1 VERPSAYSHFS
12 LNVTAVVNYGKSFR
26 LKRQPSN
33 EDAEL
38 MLGGLFG
45 VASKENCAK
54 DLFFGTDYNTHLG
67 TEVGGLALLDSNIEI
82 ISHDISNSQ
91 FKSKF
96 GKHYGKLKGKLGI
109 GVISDIKEEQPIKF
123 ETKIGNFAL
132 CTIGMI
138 KNSEELYSELI
149 EKGATF
155 KRSRQ
160 KARTNILNQ
169 TEIVGELICT
179 GNSVAD
185 GIEKMYEKI
194 EGSISLL
201 LLSENDGA
209 IYAAGDTFP
218 LVVGSK
224 KQSWAVASE
233 TTGFPNLGYEI
244 VKFLDFR
251 EIVSFGDNGLK
262 ARAPTHGKKRFCP
275 FLHVYSG
282 FPASDFYG
290 INSEIVR
297 ERCGGFLAEN
307 DEVKADLV
315 LGIADSGLPHSVGY
329 VKRKI
334 ELAKEKVQK
343 LLSEFNQGKINAREL
358 ETRINSVLNL
368 IAPLRRP
375 LIKYTPGWGRSYIP
389 PVQRRRELIAKY
401 KQVPNPQIIKG
412 KSIIL
417 VDDSIRRGTQLQNLL
432 REKIWPFEPKEIH
445 GRIASPPQLHPCIFD
460 LSTKNSDL
468 ATHKN
473 LENNGRYVDFTTLID
488 TNSPNYRIMV
498 EEIRTRIGFTTL
510 RFLTI
515 EEMVRAVIEAPN
527 NKNLKREDL
536 CMYCWTGSF

>member
-1 VERPSAYSHFS
+1 
-12 LNVTAVVNYGKSFR
+12 
-26 LKRQPSN
+26 
-33 EDAEL
+33 

-45 VASKENCAK
+45 VASKDDCAK

-67 TEVGGLALLDSNIEI
+67 TEVGGLALLDGDITI
-82 ISHDISNSQ
+82 FSHDISNSQ

-109 GVISDIKEEQPIKF
+109 GVISDTKEKQPVKF

-132 CTIGMI
+132 CTIGLI
-138 KNSEELYSELI
+138 KNSKELYSELVK
-149 EKGATF
+149 KGATF

-160 KARTNILNQ
+160 KAGTTILNQ
-169 TEIVGELICT
+169 TEIVGELICR
-179 GNSVAD
+179 GSSIAD
-185 GIEKMYEKI
+185 GIQKMYEKI

-201 LLSENDGA
+201 LLSENERA
-209 IYAAGDTFP
+209 IYAAGGTFP

-233 TTGFPNLGYEI
+233 TTCFPNLGYE
-244 VKFLDFR
+244 VFKFLDYR
-251 EIVSFGDNGLK
+251 EIVSFEETGLK
-262 ARAPTHGKKRFCP
+262 TRVPTHGKKKFCP

-297 ERCGGFLAEN
+297 ELCGGFLAEK
-307 DEVKADLV
+307 DDVRADLV

-334 ELAKEKVQK
+334 ELSHEKVQK
-343 LLSEFNQGKINAREL
+343 YLSEFNQGKIDSKEL
-358 ETRINSVLNL
+358 EKRITVVLDL

-401 KQVPNPQIIKG
+401 KQVPNPQMIKG

-432 REKIWPFEPKEIH
+432 KDKILPFKPKEIH
-445 GRIASPPQLHPCIFD
+445 GRIASPPQMHPCIFD
-460 LSTKNSDL
+460 LATKNSDL
-468 ATHKN
+468 ATHKSLKN
-473 LENNGRYVDFTTLID
+473 TKQSNDFTEYID
-488 TNSPNYRIMV
+488 PTTMKYKNMV
-498 EEIRTRIGFTTL
+498 EEIRKRIGFTTL
-510 RFLTI
+510 RFLTLD
-515 EEMVRAVIEAPN
+515 EMVRAVVEAPN
-527 NKNLKREDL
+527 NKHLKKEDL
-536 CMYCWTGSF
+536 CTYCWTGRF

>member
-1 VERPSAYSHFS
+1 
-12 LNVTAVVNYGKSFR
+12 
-26 LKRQPSN
+26 
-33 EDAEL
+33 

-45 VASKENCAK
+45 VASKDNCAK

-67 TEVGGLALLDSNIEI
+67 TEVGGLALLDGDITI
-82 ISHDISNSQ
+82 FSHDISNSQ

-96 GKHYGKLKGKLGI
+96 GKHYGKLKGNLGI
-109 GVISDIKEEQPIKF
+109 GVISDINEEQPIKF

-132 CTIGMI
+132 CTIGLI
-138 KNSEELYSELI
+138 KNSKELYSELV

-155 KRSRQ
+155 KKSRQ
-160 KARTNILNQ
+160 KASTNILNQ
-169 TEIVGELICT
+169 TEIVGELICK
-179 GNSVAD
+179 GNSIAD

-194 EGSISLL
+194 VGSISLL
-201 LLSENDGA
+201 LLSENDRA

-233 TTGFPNLGYEI
+233 TTCFPNLGYEI
-244 VKFLDFR
+244 DKFLDYR
-251 EIVSFGDNGLK
+251 EIVSFGENGLK
-262 ARAPTHGKKRFCP
+262 TRVPTQGKKRFCP

-307 DEVKADLV
+307 DDVKADLV

-329 VKRKI
+329 AKRKI
-334 ELAKEKVQK
+334 EIAKEKVQRH
-343 LLSEFNQGKINAREL
+343 LSEFNQGKIDSKEL
-358 ETRINSVLNL
+358 EKRITLVMDLL
-368 IAPLRRP
+368 APLRRP

-401 KQVPNPQIIKG
+401 KQVPNPQMIKD
-412 KSIIL
+412 KRIIL

-432 REKIWPFEPKEIH
+432 REKIWPFKPKEIH

-460 LSTKNSDL
+460 LSTKNRDL
-468 ATHKN
+468 ATHKS
-473 LENNGRYVDFTTLID
+473 LESTEQDRDFTQYID
-488 TNSPNYRIMV
+488 STTTSYKVMV
-498 EEIRTRIGFTTL
+498 EEIRKRIGFTTL
-510 RFLTI
+510 HFLTLD
-515 EEMVRAVIEAPN
+515 EMVRAVIEAPN
-527 NKNLKREDL
+527 NRNLKREDL
-536 CMYCWTGSF
+536 CTYCWTGSF

>member
-1 VERPSAYSHFS
+1 
-12 LNVTAVVNYGKSFR
+12 
-26 LKRQPSN
+26 
-33 EDAEL
+33 

-45 VASKENCAK
+45 VASKDSCTR

-67 TEVGGLALLDSNIEI
+67 TEVGGLALLNGDIEI

-96 GKHYGKLKGKLGI
+96 NKHYGKLKGRLGI

-132 CTIGMI
+132 CTIGLI
-138 KNSEELYSELI
+138 KNSKEVHSELI
-149 EKGATF
+149 DKGATF
-155 KRSRQ
+155 KSSKQ
-160 KARTNILNQ
+160 KKGTTIFNQ

-179 GNSVAD
+179 GNSIVN
-185 GIEKMYEKI
+185 GIEKMYKKI
-194 EGSISLL
+194 DGSISLL
-201 LLSENDGA
+201 LLSENDKA

-224 KQSWAVASE
+224 EQSWAVASE
-233 TTGFPNLGYEI
+233 TTSVPNLGYQ
-244 VKFLDFR
+244 VAKFLDYR
-251 EIVSFGDNGLK
+251 EIASLGENGLK
-262 ARAPTHGKKRFCP
+262 TRVPTQGKKRFCP

-307 DEVKADLV
+307 DDVKADLV

-334 ELAKEKVQK
+334 ELAKEKVRE
-343 LLSEFNQGKINAREL
+343 LLSEFNQGKLNSKEL
-358 ETRINSVLNL
+358 ETGINRALDLV
-368 IAPLRRP
+368 APLRRP

-389 PVQRRRELIAKY
+389 PVQRKRELIAKY

-417 VDDSIRRGTQLQNLL
+417 VDDSIRRGTQLQDLL

-460 LSTKNSDL
+460 LSTENSDL
-468 ATHKN
+468 ATHKS
-473 LENNGRYVDFTTLID
+473 LESIGQDGEFAQYID
-488 TNSPNYRIMV
+488 SKTMDYKMMV
-498 EEIRTRIGFTTL
+498 EEIRKRIGFTTL
-510 RFLTI
+510 RFITL
-515 EEMVRAVIEAPN
+515 EEMVKAVIEAPN
-527 NKNLKREDL
+527 NTNLKKEDL
-536 CMYCWTGSF
+536 CMYCWTGSV

>member
-1 VERPSAYSHFS
+1 M
-12 LNVTAVVNYGKSFR
+12 NYDKSFR
-26 LKRQPSN
+26 LKLQPNN
-33 EDAEL
+33 EDVEL

-45 VASKENCAK
+45 VASKDNCARE
-54 DLFFGTDYNTHLG
+54 LFFGTDYHTHLG
-67 TEVGGLALLDSNIEI
+67 TEVGGLALLDGDIEI

-96 GKHYGKLKGKLGI
+96 GKHYGRLKGKLGI

-132 CTIGMI
+132 CTIGLI
-138 KNSEELYSELI
+138 KNAKELYSELI

-160 KARTNILNQ
+160 KASTNVLNQ
-169 TEIVGELICT
+169 TEIVGELISK
-179 GNSVAD
+179 GNNAVD
-185 GIEKMYEKI
+185 GIEKMHKKV
-194 EGSISLL
+194 EGAISLV
-201 LLSENDGA
+201 LLSESDRA

-218 LVVGSK
+218 LVFGSK
-224 KQSWAVASE
+224 EQSWVVASE
-233 TTGFPNLGYEI
+233 TTGFPNLGYEVI
-244 VKFLDFR
+244 KFLDFR
-251 EIVSFGDNGLK
+251 EIVAFGENGLK
-262 ARAPTHGKKRFCP
+262 MRVPTHGKKRFCP

-334 ELAKEKVQK
+334 EIAKEKVQE
-343 LLSEFNQGKINAREL
+343 LLSEFNQGKISSKEL
-358 ETRINSVLNL
+358 EARVNQTLDLV
-368 IAPLRRP
+368 APLRRP

-389 PVQRRRELIAKY
+389 PVQRTRELVAKY
-401 KQVPNPQIIKG
+401 KQVPNPQMIKY

-432 REKIWPFEPKEIH
+432 REKIWPFEPKDIH

-460 LSTKNSDL
+460 LSTKNRDL
-468 ATHKN
+468 ATHKS
-473 LENNGRYVDFTTLID
+473 LENIGLDNDLATLDATTPSYK
-488 TNSPNYRIMV
+488 TMV
-498 EEIRTRIGFTTL
+498 EEIRKRIGFTTL
-510 RFLTI
+510 RFLTL
-515 EEMVRAVIEAPN
+515 EEMVRAVTEAPN
-527 NKNLKREDL
+527 NKNLKPEDL
-536 CMYCWTGSF
+536 CTYCWTGSY

>member
-1 VERPSAYSHFS
+1 
-12 LNVTAVVNYGKSFR
+12 
-26 LKRQPSN
+26 
-33 EDAEL
+33 

-45 VASKENCAK
+45 VVSKDNCAK

-67 TEVGGLALLDSNIEI
+67 TEVGGLALLDGDIAI
-82 ISHDISNSQ
+82 FSHDISNSQ

-132 CTIGMI
+132 CTIGLI
-138 KNSEELYSELI
+138 KNSKELYSELI

-160 KARTNILNQ
+160 KANTNILSQ

-179 GNSVAD
+179 GNSIAD
-185 GIEKMYEKI
+185 GMEKMYEKI
-194 EGSISLL
+194 AGSISLL
-201 LLSENDGA
+201 LLSENDRA

-233 TTGFPNLGYEI
+233 TTCFPNLGYEI
-244 VKFLDFR
+244 VKFLDYR
-251 EIVSFGDNGLK
+251 EIVSFEQNGLK
-262 ARAPTHGKKRFCP
+262 TRVPTHGKKRFCP

-297 ERCGGFLAEN
+297 ERCGGFLAEK
-307 DEVKADLV
+307 DEAKADLV

-334 ELAKEKVQK
+334 ELIKEKIQK
-343 LLSEFNQGKINAREL
+343 YLSEFNQSKIDTREL
-358 ETRINSVLNL
+358 EKRINSILGL

-401 KQVPNPQIIKG
+401 KQVPNPQMIKG
-412 KSIIL
+412 KSIVL

-432 REKIWPFEPKEIH
+432 REKIWPFKPKEIH

-468 ATHKN
+468 ATHKS
-473 LENNGRYVDFTTLID
+473 LESTVQNMDFAQYIDPTT
-488 TNSPNYRIMV
+488 PNYKIMV
-498 EEIRTRIGFTTL
+498 EEIRKRIGFTTL
-510 RFLTI
+510 RFLTLD
-515 EEMVRAVIEAPN
+515 EMVRAVIEAPN

-536 CMYCWTGSF
+536 CTYCWTGSF

>member
-1 VERPSAYSHFS
+1 
-12 LNVTAVVNYGKSFR
+12 
-26 LKRQPSN
+26 
-33 EDAEL
+33 

-45 VASKENCAK
+45 VASKDNCAR

-67 TEVGGLALLDSNIEI
+67 TEVGGLAILDSDIEI
-82 ISHDISNSQ
+82 FSHDISNSQ

-96 GKHYGKLKGKLGI
+96 GKHYRKLKGKLGI

-132 CTIGMI
+132 CTIGLI
-138 KNSEELYSELI
+138 KNSKELYSELI

-160 KARTNILNQ
+160 KVSTNILNQ
-169 TEIVGELICT
+169 TEIVSELICT
-179 GNSVAD
+179 GNSVID
-185 GIEKMYEKI
+185 GIEKMYKKI
-194 EGSISLL
+194 DGSISLL

-218 LVVGSK
+218 LVIGSK

-233 TTGFPNLGYEI
+233 TTGFPNLGYQV
-244 VKFLDFR
+244 VKFLDYR
-251 EIVSFGDNGLK
+251 EIVSFGENGLK
-262 ARAPTHGKKRFCP
+262 TRIPTYGKKRFCP

-334 ELAKEKVQK
+334 ELAKEKVQE
-343 LLSEFNQGKINAREL
+343 LLFEFNQGKINSKEL
-358 ETRINSVLNL
+358 ETSINHVLEL
-368 IAPLRRP
+368 VAPLRRP

-389 PVQRRRELIAKY
+389 PVQRKRELIAKY

-417 VDDSIRRGTQLQNLL
+417 VDDSIRRGTQLQDLL

-468 ATHKN
+468 ATHKS
-473 LENNGRYVDFTTLID
+473 LENTGQEREFAQYIDSTTAD
-488 TNSPNYRIMV
+488 YKMMV
-498 EEIRTRIGFTTL
+498 EKIRRSIGFTTL
-510 RFLTI
+510 RFLTL
-515 EEMVRAVIEAPN
+515 EEMVKAVVEAPN
-527 NKNLKREDL
+527 NTNLKKEDL
-536 CMYCWTGSF
+536 CMYCWTGRV

>member
-1 VERPSAYSHFS
+1 
-12 LNVTAVVNYGKSFR
+12 
-26 LKRQPSN
+26 
-33 EDAEL
+33 

-45 VASKENCAK
+45 VASKDNCVR

-67 TEVGGLALLDSNIEI
+67 TEVGGLALLDGDITTF
-82 ISHDISNSQ
+82 SHNISNSQ

-109 GVISDIKEEQPIKF
+109 GVISDINEEQPIKF

-132 CTIGMI
+132 CTIGLI
-138 KNSEELYSELI
+138 KNLKELYSELI

-155 KRSRQ
+155 KRSGQ
-160 KARTNILNQ
+160 KASMNILNQ

-179 GNSVAD
+179 GNSIAD

-194 EGSISLL
+194 SGSISLL
-201 LLSENDGA
+201 LLSENDRT

-224 KQSWAVASE
+224 EQSWAVASE
-233 TTGFPNLGYEI
+233 TTSFPNLGYE
-244 VKFLDFR
+244 VAKFLDYR
-251 EIVSFGDNGLK
+251 EIVSFEANGLK
-262 ARAPTHGKKRFCP
+262 TRVPTHGKKRFCP

-334 ELAKEKVQK
+334 ELAKEKAQK
-343 LLSEFNQGKINAREL
+343 YLSEFNQGKIDPKEL
-358 ETRINSVLNL
+358 AKRITLVMNL

-389 PVQRRRELIAKY
+389 PAQRRRELVAKY
-401 KQVPNPQIIKG
+401 KQVPNPQMIEG

-432 REKIWPFEPKEIH
+432 RDKILPFNPKEIH

-460 LSTKNSDL
+460 LSTKNRDL
-468 ATHKN
+468 ATHRS
-473 LENNGRYVDFTTLID
+473 LESTEQEMDFARYVDSTTPD
-488 TNSPNYRIMV
+488 YRMMV
-498 EEIRTRIGFTTL
+498 EEIRKRIGFTTL
-510 RFLTI
+510 RFLTL

-536 CMYCWTGSF
+536 CTYCWTGNV

>member
-1 VERPSAYSHFS
+1 
-12 LNVTAVVNYGKSFR
+12 
-26 LKRQPSN
+26 
-33 EDAEL
+33 

-45 VASKENCAK
+45 VTSKDNCAR

-67 TEVGGLALLDSNIEI
+67 TEVGGLALLDGDITI
-82 ISHDISNSQ
+82 FSHDISNSQ

-96 GKHYGKLKGKLGI
+96 SKCYGKLKGNLGI
-109 GVISDIKEEQPIKF
+109 GVISDINEEQPIKF

-132 CTIGMI
+132 CTIGLI
-138 KNSEELYSELI
+138 KNLEELYSELV
-149 EKGATF
+149 ENGATF

-160 KARTNILNQ
+160 KASTNIPNQ

-179 GNSVAD
+179 GKSIAD

-194 EGSISLL
+194 AGSISLL
-201 LLSENDGA
+201 LLSENDRA

-224 KQSWAVASE
+224 EQSWAVASE
-233 TTGFPNLGYEI
+233 TTCFPNLGYE
-244 VKFLDFR
+244 VAKFLDYR
-251 EIVSFGDNGLK
+251 EIVSFKENGL
-262 ARAPTHGKKRFCP
+262 RTRVPTHGKKKFCP

-307 DEVKADLV
+307 DDVKANMV

-334 ELAKEKVQK
+334 ELAKEKVQSH
-343 LLSEFNQGKINAREL
+343 LSEFNQGKIDSEEL
-358 ETRINSVLNL
+358 EKRISLVMDLT
-368 IAPLRRP
+368 APLRRP

-401 KQVPNPQIIKG
+401 KQVPNPQMIKG

-432 REKIWPFEPKEIH
+432 REKIWPFKPKEIH

-460 LSTKNSDL
+460 LSTKNRDL
-468 ATHKN
+468 ATHKS
-473 LENNGRYVDFTTLID
+473 LESTEQDTDFTQYID
-488 TNSPNYRIMV
+488 STTPNYKIMV
-498 EEIRTRIGFTTL
+498 EEIRKRIGFTTL
-510 RFLTI
+510 HFLTL
-515 EEMVRAVIEAPN
+515 EEMVSAVIEAPN
-527 NKNLKREDL
+527 NTNLKREDL
-536 CMYCWTGSF
+536 CTYCWTGSF

>member
-1 VERPSAYSHFS
+1 
-12 LNVTAVVNYGKSFR
+12 
-26 LKRQPSN
+26 
-33 EDAEL
+33 

-45 VASKENCAK
+45 VASKDNCAR

-67 TEVGGLALLDSNIEI
+67 TEVGGLALLDADIDI

-96 GKHYGKLKGKLGI
+96 SKYYGKLKGNLGI
-109 GVISDIKEEQPIKF
+109 GVISDTKEEQPIKF

-132 CTIGMI
+132 CTIGLL
-138 KNSEELYSELI
+138 KNSKELYSELI
-149 EKGATF
+149 AKGATF
-155 KRSRQ
+155 KKSRQ
-160 KARTNILNQ
+160 KAKTNVLNQ

-179 GNSVAD
+179 GNNIVD

-194 EGSISLL
+194 AGSISLL
-201 LLSENDGA
+201 VLSEKDGA

-233 TTGFPNLGYEI
+233 TTCFPNLGYQV
-244 VKFLDFR
+244 VKFLDYR
-251 EIVSFGDNGLK
+251 EIVSFEENGLK
-262 ARAPTHGKKRFCP
+262 TRVPMHGKKRFCP
-275 FLHVYSG
+275 FLHIYSG

-297 ERCGGFLAEN
+297 ERCGGFLAED

-334 ELAKEKVQK
+334 ELAKEKVQE
-343 LLSEFNQGKINAREL
+343 LLLEFSQGKISLKEFETSINRVLEL
-358 ETRINSVLNL
+358 V
-368 IAPLRRP
+368 APLRRP

-389 PVQRRRELIAKY
+389 PVQRKRELIAKY
-401 KQVPNPQIIKG
+401 KQVPNPQIIKD

-460 LSTKNSDL
+460 LTTKNSDL
-468 ATHKN
+468 ATHKS
-473 LENNGRYVDFTTLID
+473 LEISEQDGDFARYVDSATLD
-488 TNSPNYRIMV
+488 YKMMV
-498 EEIRTRIGFTTL
+498 EEIRKYIGFTTL
-510 RFLTI
+510 RFLTL
-515 EEMVRAVIEAPN
+515 EEMVKAVIEAPN
-527 NKNLKREDL
+527 NRNLKREDL

>member
-1 VERPSAYSHFS
+1 
-12 LNVTAVVNYGKSFR
+12 
-26 LKRQPSN
+26 
-33 EDAEL
+33 

-45 VASKENCAK
+45 VASKDSCTR

-67 TEVGGLALLDSNIEI
+67 TEVGGLALLDGEIEI
-82 ISHDISNSQ
+82 YSHDISNSQ

-96 GKHYGKLKGKLGI
+96 GKYYGKLKGKLGI
-109 GVISDIKEEQPIKF
+109 GVISDTKEEQPIKF

-132 CTIGMI
+132 CTIGLI
-138 KNSEELYSELI
+138 KNSKELYTELI

-155 KRSRQ
+155 KKSRQ
-160 KARTNILNQ
+160 KTRMSSLNQ

-179 GNSVAD
+179 GNSVVD

-194 EGSISLL
+194 TGSISLL
-201 LLSENDGA
+201 LLSEKERA
-209 IYAAGDTFP
+209 IYAVGDTFP

-224 KQSWAVASE
+224 EQSWAVASE
-233 TTGFPNLGYEI
+233 TTCFPNLGYQ
-244 VKFLDFR
+244 VTKFLDYR
-251 EIVSFGDNGLK
+251 EIVSFGVDGLK
-262 ARAPTHGKKRFCP
+262 TREPTHGKKRFCP

-307 DEVKADLV
+307 DDVKADLV

-334 ELAKEKVQK
+334 ELAKEKVQE
-343 LLSEFNQGKINAREL
+343 LLSEFNQGKIDSNEL
-358 ETRINSVLNL
+358 EASMKHVLDL
-368 IAPLRRP
+368 VAPLRRP

-389 PVQRRRELIAKY
+389 PVQHRRELIAKY
-401 KQVPNPQIIKG
+401 KQVPNPQIIKD

-432 REKIWPFEPKEIH
+432 KEKIWPFKPKEIH

-460 LSTKNSDL
+460 LATKNSDL
-468 ATHKN
+468 ATHKTIKSI
-473 LENNGRYVDFTTLID
+473 EQEG
-488 TNSPNYRIMV
+488 NSPKEGRFMHVLLDRKHLTVVEPCLARIIKDSKKFSMY
-498 EEIRTRIGFTTL
+498 IKIKK
-510 RFLTI
+510 I
-515 EEMVRAVIEAPN
+515 N
-527 NKNLKREDL
+527 NKEE
-536 CMYCWTGSF
+536 

>member
-1 VERPSAYSHFS
+1 
-12 LNVTAVVNYGKSFR
+12 
-26 LKRQPSN
+26 
-33 EDAEL
+33 

-45 VASKENCAK
+45 VASKSNCAR

-67 TEVGGLALLDSNIEI
+67 TEVGGLALLDGDLTIF
-82 ISHDISNSQ
+82 SHDISNSQ

-96 GKHYGKLKGKLGI
+96 LKHYGKLKGDIGI
-109 GVISDIKEEQPIKF
+109 GVISDTKEEQPIKF

-132 CTIGMI
+132 CTIGLL
-138 KNSEELYSELI
+138 KNSEKLYVELI
-149 EKGATF
+149 GGGATF

-160 KARTNILNQ
+160 KASTSILNQ
-169 TEIVGELICT
+169 AEIVGELICT
-179 GNSVAD
+179 GNSIAD
-185 GIEKMYEKI
+185 GIEKMYTKI

-201 LLSENDGA
+201 LLSENERV

-224 KQSWAVASE
+224 ERSWAVASE
-233 TTGFPNLGYEI
+233 TTCFPNLGYE
-244 VKFLDFR
+244 VAKFLDYR
-251 EIVSFGDNGLK
+251 EIVSFGANGLK
-262 ARAPTHGKKRFCP
+262 TRIPTHGKKKFCP

-334 ELAKEKVQK
+334 EFAKESVQRH
-343 LLSEFNQGKINAREL
+343 LAEFNQGKIDAKEL
-358 ETRINSVLNL
+358 GERLNSTMDSV
-368 IAPLRRP
+368 APLRRP

-389 PVQRRRELIAKY
+389 PAQRKRELIAKY
-401 KQVPNPQIIKG
+401 KQVPNPQLIRD

-432 REKIWPFEPKEIH
+432 RDKILPFKPKEIH

-460 LSTKNSDL
+460 LSTKNRDL
-468 ATHKN
+468 ATHKS
-473 LENNGRYVDFTTLID
+473 LEGTEQAKDLSQYIDPTTPD
-488 TNSPNYRIMV
+488 YKAME
-498 EEIRTRIGFTTL
+498 EEIRKRIGFTTL
-510 RFLTI
+510 RFLTLD
-515 EEMVRAVIEAPN
+515 EMVKAVIEAPN
-527 NKNLKREDL
+527 NTNLKREDL
-536 CMYCWTGSF
+536 CTYCWTGRF

>member
-1 VERPSAYSHFS
+1 
-12 LNVTAVVNYGKSFR
+12 
-26 LKRQPSN
+26 
-33 EDAEL
+33 

-67 TEVGGLALLDSNIEI
+67 TEVGGLALLDGDLTIF
-82 ISHDISNSQ
+82 SHDISNSQ

-96 GKHYGKLKGKLGI
+96 SKYYEKLKGTLGI
-109 GVISDIKEEQPIKF
+109 GVISDVNEEQPIKF

-132 CTIGMI
+132 CTIGLL
-138 KNSEELYSELI
+138 KNSKELYAELV
-149 EKGATF
+149 ETGATF
-155 KRSRQ
+155 KRSSQ
-160 KARTNILNQ
+160 KASTNILSQ
-169 TEIVGELICT
+169 TEIVGELICK
-179 GNSVAD
+179 GNSIAD
-185 GIEKMYEKI
+185 GIEKMYKKI

-201 LLSENDGA
+201 LLSENDRA

-224 KQSWAVASE
+224 EQSWAVASE
-233 TTGFPNLGYEI
+233 TTCFPNLGYE
-244 VKFLDFR
+244 VAKFLDYR
-251 EIVSFGDNGLK
+251 EIVSFTENGLK
-262 ARAPTHGKKRFCP
+262 TRIPTHGKRKFCP

-307 DEVKADLV
+307 DEVKADMV

-334 ELAKEKVQK
+334 ELAKEKVQRH
-343 LLSEFNQGKINAREL
+343 LSEFNQGKIGSEEL
-358 ETRINSVLNL
+358 EKRISLVMDLT
-368 IAPLRRP
+368 APLRRP

-401 KQVPNPQIIKG
+401 KQVPNPQIIRG

-432 REKIWPFEPKEIH
+432 REKIWPFKPKEIH

-460 LSTKNSDL
+460 LSTKNRDL
-468 ATHKN
+468 ATHKS
-473 LENNGRYVDFTTLID
+473 LESTEQDSDFTQYVDSTT
-488 TNSPNYRIMV
+488 PNYKIMV
-498 EEIRTRIGFTTL
+498 EEIRKQIGFTTL
-510 RFLTI
+510 HFLTL
-515 EEMVRAVIEAPN
+515 EEMVKAVIEAPN
-527 NKNLKREDL
+527 NKNLKKEDL
-536 CMYCWTGSF
+536 CTYCWTGSF